1 MTSTMRIKRKLPPVP
16 RPATKP
22 QVHKNL
28 CGEGIWIHEV
38 KPQIPSHMDLHEKSA
53 AARARQTG
61 KAEKKHDMIKR
72 LAAEGLSDAE
82 IAYRTGYKPESVRR
96 ILSKLRREGEDI
108 PLRRKGRKANDESN

>member
-22 QVHKNL
+22 QIHPNL

-61 KAEKKHDMIKR
+61 IAEKRHDMVRR
-72 LAAEGLSDAE
+72 LAKEGMSDAD
-82 IAYRTGYKPESVRR
+82 IAQRTGYRPESVRK
-96 ILSKLRREGEDI
+96 ILWRMRKEGLDAPERE
-108 PLRRKGRKANDESN
+108 RGRKSEKSM